1 MKLREN
7 ISGSLILAILTI
19 LVLLPLVTVLLQ
31 VVCPGLSL
39 EDFDPGNLSLL
50 LDVFVRPLWKRAFIN
65 SATMSLCT
73 TVAGLLVAGILAHI
87 RVRYDFPLARRPCRP
102 V

>member
-31 VVCPGLSL
+31 VVCPGLL
-39 EDFDPGNLSLL
+39 WRILL
-50 LDVFVRPLWKRAFIN
+50 
-65 SATMSLCT
+65 
-73 TVAGLLVAGILAHI
+73 
-87 RVRYDFPLARRPCRP
+87 RVI
-102 V
+102 